1 LKPFGY
7 TNRLKD
13 EISRWQELGLLAE
26 PQGEALLQDID
37 ARRSKRSFGYV
48 FAILGAVLIAAA
60 LVAFVAANWNEL
72 SKLVRVALLMS
83 SIWVSYLIAYISS
96 QRHSPVI
103 AQAFYV
109 IAIAA
114 FGTSIMLIGQIY
126 QLQGRYENALF
137 LWMLGGLATTVAA
150 RSSWALVY
158 SAGISGAWMIAVF
171 WSGWSETSTSEPP
184 FWTFGA
190 NPFNLYPIIFLA
202 IAALAVWLRSQ
213 VAGHVLMV
221 AALIW
226 SALFGRILEGDVTF
240 RVVLITAIA
249 LIAMALVLRD
259 ITNQRRLG
267 GFGTSAIGYLV
278 VFLFAFVL
286 ADLRLF
292 GEYIDRTVIQS
303 TPVLQV
309 MSADLRTLF
318 VYDYPFVIAIFVT
331 LAIAVWMKQR
341 GETLLRDQWVI
352 PIAGLVLVIA
362 RMSAIQ
368 LMSAEF
374 VLFSVVAMALCIW
387 TIRFGWR
394 LEARFV
400 SAVGYLSF
408 AAVLLITY
416 DQLFGS
422 LINTAAFYALAGV
435 GLLATAVVLL
445 RRERRSAATGAS

>member
-1 LKPFGY
+1 
-7 TNRLKD
+7 
-13 EISRWQELGLLAE
+13 
-26 PQGEALLQDID
+26 
-37 ARRSKRSFGYV
+37 V

-72 SKLVRVALLMS
+72 SKLARVALLMS
-83 SIWVSYLIAYISS
+83 SIWASYLIAYISTVR
-96 QRHSPVI
+96 QSPVI

-126 QLQGRYENALF
+126 QIQGRYEDALL
-137 LWMLGGLATTVAA
+137 LWLLGGLATVVAA

-158 SAGISGAWMIAVF
+158 SAGISGAWMVTVF
-171 WSGWSETSTSEPP
+171 WSGWSEASMTEAP

-190 NPFNLYPIIFLA
+190 DPFNFYPLILLGIG
-202 IAALAVWLRSQ
+202 ALAVWLRSQ
-213 VAGHVLMV
+213 VAGHVLMA
-221 AALIW
+221 AALVW
-226 SALFGRILEGDVTF
+226 SALYGRILEGDVTF
-240 RVVLITAIA
+240 RAVLITAIA

-267 GFGTSAIGYLV
+267 GFGSSVIGYLV
-278 VFLFAFVL
+278 VCLFAFVL

-292 GEYIDRTVIQS
+292 GEFIDRAEIKS
-303 TPVLQV
+303 TPIFQV
-309 MSADLRTLF
+309 ISADLRGLF
-318 VYDYPFVIAIFVT
+318 YVDFPFVIAIVT
-331 LAIAVWMKQR
+331 SLAIAIWMKSR
-341 GETLLRDQWVI
+341 GEILLKDQWVI
-352 PIAGLVLVIA
+352 PIAGMVLAVA
-362 RMSAIQ
+362 RLSVFQVLSAD
-368 LMSAEF
+368 F
-374 VLFSVVAMALCIW
+374 VLFSLVAMALCIW

-400 SAVGYLSF
+400 SAIGYLSF

-435 GLLATAVVLL
+435 VLLVAAVFLL
-445 RRERRSAATGAS
+445 RRDRRSAPQQGAS